1 MCTRWDQP
9 KSHSTPPRFLDGDRP
24 VIPTIQFA
32 RRFVR
37 FFLERPDDTGRMTY
51 ALWQRLFM
59 RRRLGLGMLLAF
71 GYFATYAALDWVRAW
86 VLPTSSVDAQAVM
99 NLLTAV
105 VLAGLLVWLQRSPRH
120 SNLSLMFLTL
130 SWAVSVLTE
139 IPETL
144 SGHINPDISGW
155 TMLFFAQATVIP
167 FRWRLHLVSHLGAYA
182 YYFGV
187 NGLLGLPLFPEGT
200 AAADVLF
207 DMVWIS
213 GMSVLVV
220 YLIDQLF
227 HTEFVIRRQL
237 DDERSRSQAL
247 LLNILPQSVAE
258 RLLRNQR
265 TVADNFSTVTVLF
278 ADIVDFTQL
287 SAHMTPDQIVE
298 LLNTVFSMFDELV
311 EEFALEKIKTI
322 GDAYMVVAGV
332 PHYREDHAVAIAN
345 MALAM
350 QDALEKFSFYFGRP
364 ILLRI
369 GIHTG
374 PVVAGVIGL
383 KKFAYDLWGDTVNT
397 ASRMESQG
405 LPNEIQV
412 TDTTYEC
419 LKYQFVFEER
429 GQILVKGKGE
439 MVTYLLKGKK

>member
-1 MCTRWDQP
+1 MA
-9 KSHSTPPRFLDGDRP
+9 KSLVGDRP
-24 VIPTIQFA
+24 VTSTTQFA
-32 RRFVR
+32 RQFIR
-37 FFLERPDDTGRMTY
+37 FFLERPDDTGIASY
-51 ALWQRLFM
+51 ALWQRRFM
-59 RRRLGLGMLLAF
+59 RRRLGLGMVLAF
-71 GYFATYAALDWVRAW
+71 GYFATYATLDWVRIW
-86 VLPTSSVDAQAVM
+86 VFHTTWVDAQAVM
-99 NLLTAV
+99 NLITAGA
-105 VLAGLLVWLQRSPRH
+105 LAGLLVWLQRSPRH

-144 SGHINPDISGW
+144 RGQVNPDISGW

-187 NGLLGLPLFPEGT
+187 NGLLGLPLFPKGT
-200 AAADVLF
+200 VAADVMF

-213 GMSVLVV
+213 GMSLLVV

-227 HTEFVIRRQL
+227 HTEFVIRQQL
-237 DDERSRSQAL
+237 HDERSRSQAL

-258 RLLRNQR
+258 RLLQEHR
-265 TVADNFSTVTVLF
+265 TVADNFSEVTVLF
-278 ADIVDFTQL
+278 ADIVDFTQI
-287 SAHMTPDQIVE
+287 SSHMPPSHIVD
-298 LLNTVFSMFDELV
+298 LLNTIFSMFDELA
-311 EEFALEKIKTI
+311 EKFALEKIKTI

-332 PHYREDHAVAIAN
+332 PHHREDHAEAIAN

-350 QDALEKFSFYFGRP
+350 QDSLEKFSFYFGQP

-383 KKFAYDLWGDTVNT
+383 KKVAYDLWGDTVNT

-405 LPNEIQV
+405 IPNEIQV
-412 TDTTYEC
+412 TCTTYEC
-419 LKYQFVFEER
+419 LKHQFVFEER
-429 GQILVKGKGE
+429 GSIAIKGKGE
-439 MVTYLLKGKK
+439 MVTYLLKGRK